1 MLTILIAE
9 DNDGMADMLVSAV
22 TAHGYEV
29 IRARDGREA
38 LQRLRERKID
48 LVVTDLPLAAP
59 GLAGSPFASSERLAS
74 GSSVGCS
81 S

>member
-9 DNDGMADMLVSAV
+9 DHDGMADMLVSAV

-48 LVVTDLPLAAP
+48 LVVTDLKLPYRSGLDVLQAAKDQNSLLP
-59 GLAGSPFASSERLAS
+59 VIP
-74 GSSVGCS
+74 
-81 S
+81 